1 MDNKYQVVK
10 VHLGSD
16 DGFDVMFTT
25 TKMAEA
31 KRVRDHLAVG
41 RKFGAPYI
49 YQIREVPSNG

>member
-16 DGFDVMFTT
+16 DDFDVMSTT
-25 TKMAEA
+25 NNIAEA
-31 KRVRDHLAVG
+31 ESVRDYLADS
-41 RKFGAPYI
+41 RPIGAPYI